1 MNQLYRNR
9 KKYSKTQLEI
19 VKRREKEAIHIHY
32 NRFLF
37 YPISLTYN
45 FKIDRGVKLNSL

>member
-9 KKYSKTQLEI
+9 KKYSKTQLE
-19 VKRREKEAIHIHY
+19 RNAKEAIHIHY

>member
-9 KKYSKTQLEI
+9 KKYSKTQLERNAG
-19 VKRREKEAIHIHY
+19 KRKQFQIHY

-37 YPISLTYN
+37 YSISLTYN

>member
-9 KKYSKTQLEI
+9 KKYSKTQLKK
-19 VKRREKEAIHIHY
+19 KRLENEAIHIHY

>member
-9 KKYSKTQLEI
+9 KKYSKTQLERNAWKMKQFI
-19 VKRREKEAIHIHY
+19 FIITV
-32 NRFLF
+32 FWF

-45 FKIDRGVKLNSL
+45 FKIDRGVKLNLL